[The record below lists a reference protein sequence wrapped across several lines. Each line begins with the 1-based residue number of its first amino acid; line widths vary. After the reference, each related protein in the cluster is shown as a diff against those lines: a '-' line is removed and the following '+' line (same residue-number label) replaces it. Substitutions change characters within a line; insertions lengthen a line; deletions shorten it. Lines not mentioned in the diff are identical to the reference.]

1 MSKFEGGRKMG
12 GVSGNAK
19 LLNEIETIS
28 KALYAD
34 KRHSRSSS
42 SISTGSNASKT
53 QGKNLLPDPKS
64 KPKSGG
70 ENSLLKEKR
79 SFWNWKPLKA
89 FSHIRNCRF
98 NCCFSLEVHSIEGL
112 PSNLNGISL
121 CVHWKRRDGIFVTSP
136 MKVVQG
142 VAKFEEK
149 LTHTCSVY
157 GSRSGPH
164 HSAKYEAKHFLLYA
178 SVFGAPELDL
188 GKHRVDLTRLLPL
201 TLEELEEEKSSGNWT
216 TSFKLSGKAKGAT
229 LNVSFGYTVLKD
241 NSSASRNSQ
250 NAPEGVISRQINSS
264 LAKAGTKY
272 GQVDARTSMQRGES
286 LPNQRSRAS
295 SRSVED
301 IKDLHEVLPISKS
314 ELSSSVDVLYQKFD
328 EEEKAGTPAVYKPEL
343 EVLTETVESIKTTS
357 FPSPISS
364 KVTVENVCEEDDFS
378 VVEQG
383 IELPS
388 KEVME
393 PEIITEA
400 ADASAAEGHVAE
412 ITTGQVAA
420 EEGNEHHS
428 QVEGQGGCTDGL
440 VVCNSRSKE
449 DGLSTKE
456 SLMKD
461 LESAL
466 SIVSDLEAAGLESP
480 EHLKCYVD
488 DKLYKRNMMG
498 SPCSLDD
505 VTENEFL
512 SMLGIEQSPSCIS
525 FESEPE
531 SPRERLLRQFEKETL
546 AAGSSLFDDFDIV
559 TNDQA
564 ECSYSDAAGS
574 DWGHLSESFDLSAMI
589 QAAEEEHQMAA
600 QPARSKAKAKM
611 LEDLETEALMR
622 EWGLNEMAFQHSPP
636 KSSHGFGSPLDSPLE
651 DPLELPPLGEGIG
664 PFLQTK
670 NGGFVRS
677 MNPTLFKNAKSGGDL
692 IMQVSSPVV
701 VPAEMGSGVMDIL
714 QHLASVGIEK
724 LSMQANKLMPLEDIT
739 GKTMEQVAWEAVP
752 ALEGPQRD
760 CISQHESVVGQDV
773 PDGRTRVEGSSSG
786 PKSKKSKKNTVGDEM
801 ASEYVSLED
810 LAPLAMDKIEALS
823 IEGLRIQS
831 GMSDVDEPSS
841 ISTESVAQ
849 NPALQGKGVNVGE
862 LLGLEGAAGL
872 QLLDIKDSG
881 NDVDGL
887 MGLSLTLDEWM
898 KLDSGEI
905 DDEDHIS
912 ERTTQILAAHHA
924 NSLDMIR
931 GGSKGEKRRGKGA
944 RKCGLLGNNFTVAL
958 MVQLRDPLRNYEPV
972 GSPMLAL
979 IQVERVFLPPKP
991 KIYSTVS
998 ELRKSNEEDD
1008 ESGSVVKEDIKEEK
1022 KDEKLPEEEAIPQF
1036 KITEVHVAGLKTE
1049 PGKKKLW
1056 GNTNQQQSGSRW
1068 LLANGMGKNNKHPFL
1083 KSKAKAAPK
1092 SSTSATTKVQPGD
1105 TLWSISARVHGDG
1118 SKWKELAA
1126 LNPHIRNPNVI
1137 LPNETIRLC

>member
-12 GVSGNAK
+12 GDSGNVR

-28 KALYAD
+28 KGLYAD
-34 KRHSRSSS
+34 KRPSRSTSSS
-42 SISTGSNASKT
+42 SIGSNVPKLL
-53 QGKNLLPDPKS
+53 GKNQLPDPKS
-64 KPKSGG
+64 KAKPGG
-70 ENSLLKEKR
+70 DNSLLKEKR

-89 FSHIRNCRF
+89 FTHIRNRRF
-98 NCCFSLEVHSIEGL
+98 NCCFTLEVHSVEGL
-112 PSNLNGISL
+112 PSDLHNISL
-121 CVHWKRRDGIFVTSP
+121 CVHWKRRDGIFVTNP
-136 MKVVQG
+136 VKLVQG
-142 VAKFEEK
+142 AAKFEEK

-229 LNVSFGYTVLKD
+229 LNVSFGYTVLGD
-241 NSSASRNSQ
+241 NTSASRSSQ
-250 NAPEGVISRQINSS
+250 NAPEGVVSRPTNSS
-264 LAKAGTKY
+264 LAKVGTKY
-272 GQVDARTSMQRGES
+272 SQVDARRSMQRGES
-286 LPNQRSRAS
+286 LPSQRSRAS
-295 SRSVED
+295 TRSVGD
-301 IKDLHEVLPISKS
+301 TKDLHEVLPISKS
-314 ELSSSVDVLYQKFD
+314 ELSSSVGVLYQKFD
-328 EEEKAGTPAVYKPEL
+328 EEEKSGTPAVYKPEL
-343 EVLTETVESIKTTS
+343 EVLIETVE
-357 FPSPISS
+357 PISS
-364 KVTVENVCEEDDFS
+364 EVKVENDCEEEDFS

-388 KEVME
+388 EEVMDSDV
-393 PEIITEA
+393 ITEPVDAFA
-400 ADASAAEGHVAE
+400 AGHVAE
-412 ITTGQVAA
+412 ITTGLQEAA
-420 EEGNEHHS
+420 DEGTELHS
-428 QVEGQGGCTDGL
+428 QVEEQVGRTDKL
-440 VVCNSRSKE
+440 VLCDSGSKE
-449 DGLSTKE
+449 DGLCTRE
-456 SLMKD
+456 SLMKE

-466 SIVSDLEAAGLESP
+466 SNVSDMEAEELESP
-480 EHLKCYVD
+480 EDMKCFVD

-498 SPCSLDD
+498 SSCSLDD
-505 VTENEFL
+505 VTESVANEFL
-512 SMLGIEQSPSCIS
+512 NMLGIEQSPSSIS
-525 FESEPE
+525 FGSEPE
-531 SPRERLLRQFEKETL
+531 SPRERLLRQFEKEAL
-546 AAGSSLFDDFDIV
+546 ATGCSLFDDFDTV
-559 TNDQA
+559 PDEEP
-564 ECSYSDAAGS
+564 ECSYSDATGS
-574 DWGHLSESFDLSAMI
+574 NWSHLSESFDLSSMI
-589 QAAEEEHQMAA
+589 QAAEEEHLMAA

-636 KSSHGFGSPLDSPLE
+636 KSSSGFGSPLDSPLK
-651 DPLELPPLGEGIG
+651 DPCELPSLGEGIG

-701 VPAEMGSGVMDIL
+701 VPAEMGSGVIDIL

-724 LSMQANKLMPLEDIT
+724 LSIQANKLMPLEDIT
-739 GKTMEQVAWEAVP
+739 GKTMEQVAWEALP

-760 CISQHESVVGQDV
+760 YSTQHETVVGQDI
-773 PDGRTRVEGSSSG
+773 PDGRTRVKGSSSG
-786 PKSKKSKKNTVGDEM
+786 PKSKKSKKNTVDNEM

-841 ISTESVAQ
+841 ISTESVVQ
-849 NPALQGKGVNVGE
+849 NPALQGKGVNVGKF
-862 LLGLEGAAGL
+862 LGLEGAAGL
-872 QLLDIKDSG
+872 QLMDIKDGG

-931 GGSKGEKRRGKGA
+931 GGSKGERRRGKGA

-972 GSPMLAL
+972 GAPMLAL

-1008 ESGSVVKEDIKEEK
+1008 ESGSVVKDDIKEEK
-1022 KDEKLPEEEAIPQF
+1022 KDEKLPEEESIPQF
-1036 KITEVHVAGLKTE
+1036 KIAEVHVAGLKTE

-1068 LLANGMGKNNKHPFL
+1068 LVANGMGKNIKHPFL
-1083 KSKAKAAPK
+1083 KSKGKAPLK
-1092 SSTSATTKVQPGD
+1092 SSTSATTKAQPGD

-1137 LPNETIRLC
+1137 IPNETIRLC